1 MTHPAG
7 VFVHERGLCDSDQV
21 GEGTRIWAFAHV
33 LKGAVIGRGCNIGES
48 CFVEGG
54 AVLGNWC
61 TVKNGVA
68 VWDKVVC
75 EDYVFL
81 GPNAVLTNDFLPR
94 AAFKK
99 DPETEFRRT
108 LLREG
113 ASVGANATI
122 VCGVTIGR
130 HAMIGAGAV
139 VTRDVPD
146 FGLVWGNPARRGGWV
161 GRSGERLQ
169 FDKAGRATCAK
180 TGDIYRLDG
189 DRVLLEKEGAPPERG
204 ATGSP
209 R

>member
-1 MTHPAG
+1 MAQPAG
-7 VFVHERGLCDSDQV
+7 VFVHERALCDSDQV
-21 GEGTRIWAFAHV
+21 GEGTRIWAFSHI

-99 DPETEFRRT
+99 NPETEFRRT

-146 FGLVWGNPARRGGWV
+146 FALVWGNPARPGGWV
-161 GRSGERLQ
+161 GRAGERLT
-169 FDKAGRATCAK
+169 FGPDGRAKCTT
-180 TGDIYRLDG
+180 TGDVYRLERDH
-189 DRVLLEKEGAPPERG
+189 VVIETLGAPPARG
-204 ATGSP
+204 A
-209 R
+209 

>member
-1 MTHPAG
+1 MHHPPG
-7 VFVHERGLCDSDQV
+7 VFVHENALCDSDQI

-33 LKGAVIGRGCNIGES
+33 LKGAVIGKGCNIGEG

-54 AVLGNWC
+54 AILGDHC

-75 EDYVFL
+75 ENYVFL
-81 GPNAVLTNDFLPR
+81 GPSAVLTNDFLPR
-94 AAFKK
+94 AAYKK

-139 VTRDVPD
+139 VTKDVPD

-161 GRSGERLQ
+161 GRYGERLA
-169 FDKAGRATCAK
+169 FDAQGRAHCVK
-180 TGDIYRLDG
+180 TGDVYRLDG
-189 DRVLLEKEGAPPERG
+189 DRVVLEKEGKPPTRG
-204 ATGSP
+204 
-209 R
+209 